1 MSDETIQETP
11 LEIVQNERRLPLYP
25 QDGRHVQ
32 DTVVSLSPRV
42 ETVLGVLPAG
52 PNHGFVRLFVS
63 GRSELS
69 ATIAV
74 LDPAIGALKVG
85 LV

>member
-1 MSDETIQETP
+1 MTRLRYTLRPVFPDGVKAPAQGAAPVGYQVVVMSDETIQETP

-52 PNHGFVRLFVS
+52 
-63 GRSELS
+63 
-69 ATIAV
+69 
-74 LDPAIGALKVG
+74 
-85 LV
+85 